1 MDGLTN
7 AFTQEVQGAWW
18 GNFTRYVLPLSVQLW
33 QSNTYF
39 LESCL
44 NLQCFGLSKFSIQ
57 SSISRGIGSHLNLTP
72 SRESQYLVTCHTQR
86 KGWDYLEGVA
96 QENQMKRCCEE
107 R

>member
-1 MDGLTN
+1 MPGGVTSPGMS
-7 AFTQEVQGAWW
+7 AHC
-18 GNFTRYVLPLSVQLW
+18 
-33 QSNTYF
+33 QSSSGSQTCIF

-44 NLQCFGLSKFSIQ
+44 NLQYFGLSKFSIQ